1 MTTRRDFLRHGSRL
15 LLLPLIVLLALAVLS
30 GGQTKA
36 ANSNEAGKLR
46 VLFIGNSYTY
56 FNNLP
61 QMVAELSKLAKS
73 ASKQKTIEAEMFT
86 VGGATLKSLWE
97 SGKALEVLKGG
108 KWDYVVLQEQSTLG
122 LGPMVNGEV
131 RINDPKTF
139 HEYARLFDAEI
150 KKAGAKTVF
159 YLTWAR
165 QNAPQTQAALTD
177 AYLSIAKE
185 LNAIAAPAGIA
196 WQTALKA
203 RPDFALHIEDKS
215 HPNPAGSYLAAC
227 VFYATIYGQSPEG
240 LPARLTGTIV
250 DHSGKI
256 GDAQGELVNLGKED
270 AAFLQKI
277 AWQTV
282 QQFRK

>member
-15 LLLPLIVLLALAVLS
+15 LLLPFIVILALAARS
-30 GGQTKA
+30 DGQTKA
-36 ANSNEAGKLR
+36 ANSNEADKLR

-61 QMVAELSKLAKS
+61 QMVAELSKS
-73 ASKQKTIEAEMFT
+73 ASKQKPIEAEMFT

-97 SGKALEVLKGG
+97 SGKALDMLKRG

-122 LGPMVNGEV
+122 FAPMVNNIPQ
-131 RINDPKTF
+131 INDPKTF
-139 HEYARLFDAEI
+139 HEYARQFDAEI
-150 KKAGAKTVF
+150 KKAGAKTIF
-159 YLTWAR
+159 YLTWAK
-165 QNAPQTQAALTD
+165 QNAPQTQATLTD

-227 VFYATIYGQSPEG
+227 VFYATLYGQSPDG
-240 LPARLTGTIV
+240 LPARITGTIV
-250 DHSGKI
+250 DHTGKVS
-256 GDAQGELVNLGKED
+256 DAQGELVNLSKED

>member
-1 MTTRRDFLRHGSRL
+1 MTTRRDFLRQGSRL
-15 LLLPLIVLLALAVLS
+15 LLLPFIVLLALAARS
-30 GGQTKA
+30 DGQTKA
-36 ANSNEAGKLR
+36 ADSNEAGKLR

-61 QMVAELSKLAKS
+61 QMVAELSKS
-73 ASKQKTIEAEMFT
+73 ASKQKPIEAEMFT
-86 VGGATLKSLWE
+86 VGGAMLKSLWE
-97 SGKALEVLKGG
+97 SGKALEVLKGS

-139 HEYARLFDAEI
+139 HEYARQFDTEI

-196 WQTALKA
+196 WQTALKV
-203 RPDFALHIEDKS
+203 RPDFALHVEDKS
-215 HPNPAGSYLAAC
+215 HPNPAGSYLAVAPHLTV
-227 VFYATIYGQSPEG
+227 VFE
-240 LPARLTGTIV
+240 
-250 DHSGKI
+250 KI
-256 GDAQGELVNLGKED
+256 
-270 AAFLQKI
+270 
-277 AWQTV
+277 
-282 QQFRK
+282 